1 MTAFPIEKTP
11 QTMPGNIL
19 WLDAQDPSTITS
31 SSNLV
36 SLWID
41 KSNRKNNAVQVTTI
55 NQPSINV
62 NTISGLPAIS
72 FNGLNSVLT
81 GNLAGFSG
89 QPYSIFTVGQRR
101 SSAAFNYFFSSS
113 STAVNLGWRT
123 DNLIYHQ
130 IFAGAINTISQTI
143 SPTYTT
149 PTPTIL
155 AGTQSSTTRK
165 LYVNSI
171 TSAVTDTLAND
182 NAAATQFSLGFFNVY
197 ASIDLG
203 EIIIFNRVLS
213 DEERTKIIRY
223 LSKRW
228 GIAIS

>member
-11 QTMPGNIL
+11 QTMSGNIL

-36 SLWID
+36 SLWRD
-41 KSNRKNNAVQVTTI
+41 KSNRRNNAVQGTAV

-113 STAVNLGWRT
+113 AMSVNLGWRA
-123 DNLIYHQ
+123 DNVIYHQ
-130 IFAGAINTISQTI
+130 MFGGAVNTISAIAT
-143 SPTYTT
+143 PVYTT
-149 PTPTIL
+149 PTPIIL
-155 AGTQSSTTRK
+155 AGTQSSTTRNTY
-165 LYVNSI
+165 LNSI
-171 TSAVTDTLAND
+171 TSAVTDTFAND
-182 NAAATQFSLGFFNVY
+182 NATATQFSLGFFNLY

-223 LSKRW
+223 LSKKW
-228 GIAIS
+228 GIAIF